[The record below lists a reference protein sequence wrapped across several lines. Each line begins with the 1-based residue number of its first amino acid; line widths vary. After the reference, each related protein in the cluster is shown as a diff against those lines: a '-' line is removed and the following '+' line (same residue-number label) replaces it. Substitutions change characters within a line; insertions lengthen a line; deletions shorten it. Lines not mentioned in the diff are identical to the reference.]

1 MKVINIH
8 KRKINQSK
16 ASVQKLL
23 DTLATKNDKI
33 WPYEK
38 WPAIRFKNGL
48 RIGEKGGHGPIKY
61 KVVSKDY
68 DDGIVFKFINEG
80 FNGMHKF
87 QINAI
92 NDSKVQVV
100 HSIKMKTS
108 GTATFYWL
116 FVIKWLHD
124 ALIEDAFDKLENQFS
139 SHKKETKHSIW
150 VKFLRL
156 IKGKKSKKDYN

>member
-16 ASVQKLL
+16 ANVYRLFE
-23 DTLATKNDKI
+23 TLSTKDDKI

-48 RIGEKGGHGPIKY
+48 NVGSKGGHGPIRY
-61 KVVSKDY
+61 SVLSNNY
-68 DDGIVFKFINEG
+68 NDGIVFKFANKG
-80 FNGMHKF
+80 FNGVHKF
-87 QINAI
+87 QINSI
-92 NDSKVQVV
+92 TDLQVEV
-100 HSIKMKTS
+100 IHTIDMKTS
-108 GTATFYWL
+108 GKATFYW
-116 FVIKWLHD
+116 FFAIRWLHD

-156 IKGKKSKKDYN
+156 IKGKKR